1 MTDTAEERIT
11 ELEIRIAHLEASIDQ
26 LTLSSL
32 AMEKVQEEQRQ
43 HIQMLKQQLRQL
55 TPSNIASASEETPP
69 PHY

>member
-1 MTDTAEERIT
+1 MNDTPEERIT

-26 LTLSSL
+26 LTYSSL

-43 HIQMLKQQLRQL
+43 HIQMLQQQIRQIS
-55 TPSNIASASEETPP
+55 PSNVGNASEEPPP

>member
-1 MTDTAEERIT
+1 MTHTAEERIT